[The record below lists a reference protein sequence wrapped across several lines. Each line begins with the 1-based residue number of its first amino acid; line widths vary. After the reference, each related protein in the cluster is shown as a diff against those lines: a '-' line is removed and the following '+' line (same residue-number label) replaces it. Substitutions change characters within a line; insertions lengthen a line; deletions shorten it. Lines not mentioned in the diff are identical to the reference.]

1 MQDSNLS
8 SQFPEPIIDLI
19 DLYGAPSQA
28 GFGSAVFYESTQ
40 PDADLDQ
47 IALRY
52 YQYFVGD
59 LWERFGEAAWMS
71 AWKPLYT
78 RPSDAKSGIVA
89 ELKAIAAPEIASIV
103 PLFLHSEDSQEQ
115 TQKALSAAFDAPDIT
130 HLTIYAIGDGGAM
143 SGVLVAGRSQTGDV
157 TIVILL
163 LD

>member
-1 MQDSNLS
+1 MN
-8 SQFPEPIIDLI
+8 DLI
-19 DLYGAPSQA
+19 ALYGAPSQA
-28 GFGSAVFYESTQ
+28 GFGSAGFYESTQ

-52 YQYFVGD
+52 YQYFIGD
-59 LWERFGEAAWMS
+59 LWEQFGEAAWMS

-78 RPSDAKSGIVA
+78 RPLDTKSGIVV
-89 ELKAIAAPEIASIV
+89 ELKAIATPEIVSLV

-115 TQKALSAAFDAPDIT
+115 TQKALSAVFDASDIRN
-130 HLTIYAIGDGGAM
+130 LTIYAIGDGEAM
-143 SGVLVAGRSQTGDV
+143 SGVLVAGGSQMGDV